1 MRLGQW
7 KYDFAMKISS
17 ACLSVL
23 KNFDNSEVNSVFLVS
38 SKSLLLDEA
47 KIGYMEGARMI
58 FFYRL
63 PFNAVQSSKI
73 GLIENKSGFSVFLM
87 TLEVKLLVWFNS
99 EFISCGEDWRSSRI
113 WLILVSTIFL
123 SSPNLP
129 ILHTITRLLCILLE
143 YSVNYWTTTHS
154 TFRSLNGTDEG
165 NTILCT
171 MTMTFSD
178 AICTPNDKRILQ
190 F

>member
-23 KNFDNSEVNSVFLVS
+23 KNFDNSEVNSFFLVS

-58 FFYRL
+58 FLPL

-143 YSVNYWTTTHS
+143 YSVNYWTTTHF
-154 TFRSLNGTDEG
+154 TFRNTNGTYEG

-171 MTMTFSD
+171 VTMTFSD
-178 AICTPNDKRILQ
+178 AICR
-190 F
+190 